1 MIGRDT
7 LLSCGLNFK
16 VENAYTL
23 KCGNIYGH
31 ENLRFRDGNMNTKLR
46 NLCNKL
52 IGNKDGAV
60 RTRSSEILIEMQCLR
75 DSFPVISRTQ

>member
-1 MIGRDT
+1 MNDGFAWNDYIYEHNFNLHEMIGWDT

-31 ENLRFRDGNMNTKLR
+31 ENPRFRDW
-46 NLCNKL
+46 
-52 IGNKDGAV
+52 
-60 RTRSSEILIEMQCLR
+60 EYE
-75 DSFPVISRTQ
+75 